1 MMIARIA
8 GLALLALGV
17 ACWGAAADSPSPA
30 RSATLNAIT
39 IYNLGAGVL
48 LVTFAAL
55 GKASGFIAWGAGL
68 FHLALGAGFAAS
80 RLVRE
85 GFTLIQDVTRCELA
99 TGRI

>member
-1 MMIARIA
+1 VLLLGAAPDSEGMMIARIA

-17 ACWGAAADSPSPA
+17 ACWGAAADSHSPA

-55 GKASGFIAWGAGL
+55 GKAGFIAWGAGL

-80 RLVRE
+80 RLDS
-85 GFTLIQDVTRCELA
+85 GK
-99 TGRI
+99 GSP